1 MLFCDMQKAAYTKV
15 GRFGKT
21 HGVDGGIKLV
31 VEDAFLDAV
40 LEAEVLFA
48 PVAGSPVPYFT
59 EGVLMDQPLVMKL
72 EDIDSKEDARELIGL
87 DILLPESA
95 VEGQLTIED
104 FRLLEGFAVLVEEVG
119 EIGPILAIAS
129 YPEQIMALVQYGEKE
144 VLIPLNETFLQ
155 AIYPEEQRVEMQLP
169 EGLLDL

>member
-1 MLFCDMQKAAYTKV
+1 
-15 GRFGKT
+15 
-21 HGVDGGIKLV
+21 
-31 VEDAFLDAV
+31 
-40 LEAEVLFA
+40 
-48 PVAGSPVPYFT
+48 
-59 EGVLMDQPLVMKL
+59 MDQPLVMKL

-104 FRLLEGFAVLVEEVG
+104 FRLLEGFTVLVEEVG
-119 EIGPILAIAS
+119 EIGPILAIES